1 MRNYVPQALRSVAP
15 KPKVELPKRTKLN
28 SDQGLTNYYRECLL
42 LTSQAAQYYA
52 ENLLDSQITMSE
64 RMLVQ
69 EQKNTLDK
77 IVFGI
82 TEQLS
87 EQAEERQYDRT
98 TCLVEI
104 IKLATFVHPKHFL
117 AVQKFFVDKIRKLRK
132 I

>member
-1 MRNYVPQALRSVAP
+1 MRNYVPQGIRRLAP
-15 KPKVELPKRTKLN
+15 KQEIKLPKRLRLN
-28 SDQGLTNYYRECLL
+28 NDENLTNYYRECLL
-42 LTSQAAQYYA
+42 VTSQAAQYYA
-52 ENLLDSQITMSE
+52 ENLLDSEITMSE

-98 TCLVEI
+98 TFLVEI